1 MEKHRSEIEINDPH
15 PEHSAKD
22 AENDG
27 DETRVINREILRG
40 KDRRLE
46 RPRCRWQPR
55 IVGLRSHLCVS
66 MPAKF

>member
-46 RPRCRWQPR
+46 RPRCRW
-55 IVGLRSHLCVS
+55 
-66 MPAKF
+66 